1 MDAARLPISHE
12 QCRDR
17 LEANT
22 QALIEDRIGLAEW
35 HETVLR
41 ILAERYPDDRLL
53 QWRQSGAIFD
63 KRPDLRTSTPTG
75 TRPLAA
81 A

>member
-1 MDAARLPISHE
+1 MDASRLPISHE

-22 QALIEDRIGLAEW
+22 QALIEDRIGLGEW

-41 ILAERYPDDRLL
+41 ILAERYPNDRLL

-63 KRPDLRTSTPTG
+63 KRPELHTSTSTG
-75 TRPLAA
+75 NPHPVAA
-81 A
+81 